1 MIVTE
6 RWMFKPPCARM
17 RATWPNGGWG
27 CIVLAV
33 ICWAPSAQGALLPDR
48 ALYLPTFSHFLIVNK
63 TSLPPPPPTHSSYLL
78 SLSLLLSLLLYF
90 VTLRGLW
97 RRERAQVKCSLT
109 ISS

>member
-63 TSLPPPPPTHSSYLL
+63 TSLPPPPS
-78 SLSLLLSLLLYF
+78 SLSSSHTQMTSNSTMYVLQPP
-90 VTLRGLW
+90 TAN
-97 RRERAQVKCSLT
+97 RANRHRL
-109 ISS
+109 